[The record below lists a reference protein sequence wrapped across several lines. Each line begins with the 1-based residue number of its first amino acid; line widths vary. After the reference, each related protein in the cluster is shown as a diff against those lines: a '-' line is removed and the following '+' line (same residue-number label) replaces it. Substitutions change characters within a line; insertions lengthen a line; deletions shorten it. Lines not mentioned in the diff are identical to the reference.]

1 MALQELT
8 FEVQAESPK
17 DPVKEWF
24 HYGVVGSGDMEV
36 LMEKKALDGK
46 AKIKILT
53 PVVGFDK
60 VWKMVLER
68 FIKESRL
75 GNVSIEINDNNATPI
90 VASMRLRQTL
100 AEAARDVRE
109 EA

>member
-1 MALQELT
+1 MALQELN
-8 FEVQAESPK
+8 FEIHAENPK
-17 DPVKEWF
+17 NPVRDWF

-36 LMEKKALDGK
+36 LMERKDLGGK
-46 AKIKILT
+46 AKVKILT

-60 VWKMVLER
+60 VWKLVLER
-68 FIKESRL
+68 FVKESHL